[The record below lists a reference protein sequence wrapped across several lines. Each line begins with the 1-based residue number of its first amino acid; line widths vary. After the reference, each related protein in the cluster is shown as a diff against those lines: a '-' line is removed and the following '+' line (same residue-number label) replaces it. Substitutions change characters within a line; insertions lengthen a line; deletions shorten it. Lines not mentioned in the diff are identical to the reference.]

1 MSDIPLY
8 LHKGEQDVGIR
19 HQAGIQKRLP
29 IVLELARGEGGADRE
44 ALPHL
49 QLQLWP

>member
-1 MSDIPLY
+1 MGEVTLY
-8 LHKGEQDVGIR
+8 LHKGEEDVGIR
-19 HQAGIQKRLP
+19 HQASIQKRLP

-49 QLQLWP
+49 HLQLWP